1 MASLN
6 TLVVED
12 LENFR
17 RFLCTTLEEK
27 TPCVVIGEA
36 SDGLEAVKKAE
47 ELQPDLV
54 LLDLGLPKLNG
65 MEVARRIRQLA
76 PNSKILI
83 VSQDSGVQ
91 VVLGAM
97 RLGVRGYL
105 CKSDVDELSIGV
117 EALVNGAQFVSS
129 RLRHLF
135 PTERLPRAT
144 AVIHRGPNN

>member
-12 LENFR
+12 FEDFR

-27 TPCVVIGEA
+27 TRCVVVGEA

-54 LLDLGLPKLNG
+54 LLDIGLPKLNG
-65 MEVARRIRQLA
+65 MEAARRIRLLA

-83 VSQDSGVQ
+83 VSQDSSVE

-97 RLGVRGYL
+97 QLGVRGYL
-105 CKSDVDELSIGV
+105 CKSDAEELSTGV
-117 EALVNGAQFVSS
+117 EALDNGAKFVSS
-129 RLRHLF
+129 RLRQAGLQV
-135 PTERLPRAT
+135 T
-144 AVIHRGPNN
+144 

>member
-1 MASLN
+1 MASVN

-12 LENFR
+12 LESFR
-17 RFLCTTLEEK
+17 RFLCTTPEEK
-27 TPCVVIGEA
+27 THCLVICEA

-54 LLDLGLPKLNG
+54 LLDLALPKLNG

-83 VSQDSGVQ
+83 VSQDSSVE

-97 RLGVRGYL
+97 RLGVGGYL
-105 CKSDVDELSIGV
+105 YKSDVGELSIGV

-129 RLRHLF
+129 RLRHIF
-135 PTERLPRAT
+135 PTERPT
-144 AVIHRGPNN
+144 NN

>member
-27 TPCVVIGEA
+27 TPC
-36 SDGLEAVKKAE
+36 
-47 ELQPDLV
+47 
-54 LLDLGLPKLNG
+54 
-65 MEVARRIRQLA
+65 
-76 PNSKILI
+76 
-83 VSQDSGVQ
+83 
-91 VVLGAM
+91 
-97 RLGVRGYL
+97 
-105 CKSDVDELSIGV
+105 DVDELSIGV

-135 PTERLPRAT
+135 PTERPA
-144 AVIHRGPNN
+144 ASNGGYS